1 MSAHESV
8 EGRADPNARAVL
20 NMGFSVVIRHVLP
33 AALFAVGYMALLC
46 RRARSNSNLSSPRQ
60 TSKLKTSR

>member
-8 EGRADPNARAVL
+8 KGPADPDSPSRL
-20 NMGFSVVIRHVLP
+20 EHGISVVIRHVLP
-33 AALFAVGYMALLC
+33 ASLFAVGCMALLC

-60 TSKLKTSR
+60 TSKLDISK